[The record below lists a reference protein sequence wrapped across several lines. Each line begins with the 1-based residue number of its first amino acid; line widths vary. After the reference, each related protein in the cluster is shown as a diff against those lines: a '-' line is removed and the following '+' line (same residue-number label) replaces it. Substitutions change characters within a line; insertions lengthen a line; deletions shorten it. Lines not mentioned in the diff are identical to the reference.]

1 MTTTSTDAW
10 QRTGAL
16 FLAFAG
22 ALSGALGSGAVLA
35 ADTGAPPTPSPS
47 AAADPLAVA
56 RARIAEKKWDA
67 ALQELKRVSASGNA
81 DWNNLMGYTL
91 RKGPAHDLAGAEK
104 YYDAALRID
113 PKHRGTLEYSGE
125 LALMNGNLAQAEQR
139 LATLEKVCGGSC
151 EEYGDL
157 KQAVARY
164 KAAGNRYVAAP

>member
-1 MTTTSTDAW
+1 MSRCLIA
-10 QRTGAL
+10 
-16 FLAFAG
+16 
-22 ALSGALGSGAVLA
+22 LA
-35 ADTGAPPTPSPS
+35 ASLTLLTALPVPAADSGPEPVPKATAPK
-47 AAADPLAVA
+47 DPLAGA
-56 RARIAEKKWDA
+56 RALIAAKRWPA
-67 ALQELKRVSASGNA
+67 AIDELKKVNASGNA

-104 YYDAALRID
+104 HYDAALRID

-139 LATLEKVCGGSC
+139 LAALEKVCGGSC